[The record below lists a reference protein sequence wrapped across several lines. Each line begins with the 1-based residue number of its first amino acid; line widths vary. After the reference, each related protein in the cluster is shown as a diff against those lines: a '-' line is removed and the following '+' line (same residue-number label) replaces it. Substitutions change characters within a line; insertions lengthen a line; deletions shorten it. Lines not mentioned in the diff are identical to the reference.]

1 VRRCVVASLLAGA
14 VLACG
19 SSSPTSPSAS
29 ASTAAAVAAPTGM
42 LRVATFNI
50 QHGLSNDGAYSLD
63 YAIRTIAALNPDI
76 IGVQELTRNH
86 PSYHCEDQPARIA
99 QGLSAATGRTWS
111 YIYKQEWTTQV
122 TDCKGDTPETEGNG
136 LFAPFPISQSGS
148 VDMWNGR
155 NAIKTTLKI
164 GPGINL
170 MTTHLQSGLLP
181 QNSSDR
187 IRQLGTLLPWSQNQ
201 GSVRILVCDCNA
213 NPTTPEYGQLRAIYH
228 DAWQDAVAAGIAK
241 GRMDGITHKSSRI
254 DYVWY
259 EPGGALELTS
269 YENVETPA
277 LIGIEAS
284 DHRPQ
289 VAIFRIR

>member
-1 VRRCVVASLLAGA
+1 
-14 VLACG
+14 
-19 SSSPTSPSAS
+19 
-29 ASTAAAVAAPTGM
+29 
-42 LRVATFNI
+42 
-50 QHGLSNDGAYSLD
+50 
-63 YAIRTIAALNPDI
+63 
-76 IGVQELTRNH
+76 
-86 PSYHCEDQPARIA
+86 
-99 QGLSAATGRTWS
+99 
-111 YIYKQEWTTQV
+111 
-122 TDCKGDTPETEGNG
+122 
-136 LFAPFPISQSGS
+136 
-148 VDMWNGR
+148 MWNGR
-155 NAIKTTLKI
+155 NAIKTTLQNR
-164 GPGINL
+164 PG
-170 MTTHLQSGLLP
+170 HQRDDDAPAERVLP

-228 DAWQDAVAAGIAK
+228 DGWQDALAAGIAK

-289 VAIFRIR
+289 VAVFRIR